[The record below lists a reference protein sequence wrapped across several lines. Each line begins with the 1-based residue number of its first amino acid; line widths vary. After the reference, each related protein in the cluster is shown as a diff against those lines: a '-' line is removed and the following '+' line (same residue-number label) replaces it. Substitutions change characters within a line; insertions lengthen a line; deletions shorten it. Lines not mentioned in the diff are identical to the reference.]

1 MSHIIAAV
9 QGAADEP
16 AVAGVAAAFEQ
27 VLRSPV
33 RRLDLPAGASSDQ
46 SARLVLTALEDP
58 SALLAVLTAERSS
71 HATCWAVMQRAA
83 KAIVLVPPDA
93 PRAAE
98 TIGRVLVPLDGT
110 PESAAAVSRTVD
122 LLANA
127 GVDLVALHVFDAD
140 TVPRFWDQPAH
151 AAPAF
156 TAEFLARNVPPTGA
170 RLELRSGSAGEHIV
184 DVAAAEGADLIALG
198 WSQHLDPG
206 RARTVRR
213 CVQDSTVPTMLIP
226 VSDQQATM
234 VTNG

>member
-1 MSHIIAAV
+1 MSHILAAV
-9 QGAADEP
+9 QDGPNES
-16 AVAGVAAAFEQ
+16 AVSGVAAAIGH
-27 VLRSPV
+27 VVGSAV
-33 RRLDLPAGASSDQ
+33 RRLDLPAGSSPDQ
-46 SARLVLTALEDP
+46 SARVVLTALEDP
-58 SALLAVLTAERSS
+58 SALLAVLTAERSAR
-71 HATCWAVMQRAA
+71 ATCWVVMQHAA
-83 KAIVLVPPDA
+83 KAIVLVPPNA
-93 PRAAE
+93 PRRAE

-151 AAPAF
+151 AASAF

-170 RLELRSGSAGEHIV
+170 RLELRSGSPGEHIV

-198 WSQHLDPG
+198 WSQQLDPG

-213 CVQDSTVPTMLIP
+213 CVQDSTVPIMLIP

-234 VTNG
+234 VTNR